1 MGRQPEK
8 TAMRKASVRWRVVWF
23 VGLFLLWL
31 LCSGSAV
38 AGTLSDRL
46 AQFPDWQTKPLV
58 QSATGDL
65 VYPDWLAGDWT
76 VTTTLLD
83 MAAPLAPD
91 ITTPGFESN
100 QQYLNQPIA
109 FQVRFVEQQP
119 RLNGIFSSLK
129 LLSNRG
135 QKPIVAD
142 RAFNGQNLAEAYL
155 GDRTVLAVRVDP
167 NNPNRQITLL
177 QGDRQLVSTVTG
189 RATETPD
196 PDQFITT
203 EVFQQMFRGAPQLY
217 FNEVE
222 TTTAYQRHDAEP
234 TISADQVTAIY
245 LSPQDPDYFKVGDV
259 PVALYRYRLEFS
271 PVASTDSD
279 PGKLTDGSALFPI

>member
-1 MGRQPEK
+1 MK
-8 TAMRKASVRWRVVWF
+8 KASVRWRMVWL

-31 LCSGSAV
+31 LCSGSAL
-38 AGTLSDRL
+38 AGTLNDRL
-46 AQFPDWQTKPLV
+46 AQFPDWQTKPMV
-58 QSATGDL
+58 QSASGDL
-65 VYPDWLAGDWT
+65 IYPEWIAGDWR

-100 QQYLNQPIA
+100 QQYLNQPIT

-129 LLSNRG
+129 RLVRG
-135 QKPIVAD
+135 EKRIVAD

-155 GDRTVLAVRVDP
+155 GDRAVLSVRVDP

-189 RATETPD
+189 RAVEAPD

-203 EVFQQMFRGAPQLY
+203 EIFQQMFRGAPQLY

-222 TTTAYQRHDAEP
+222 TTTAYQHHDLDQDAEP
-234 TISADQVTAIY
+234 IISANQVTAIY
-245 LSPQDPDYFKVGDV
+245 LSPQDPDYFKVGDI

-271 PVASTDSD
+271 PVDPTDLNS
-279 PGKLTDGSALFPI
+279 GELNHANALFPI

>member
-1 MGRQPEK
+1 
-8 TAMRKASVRWRVVWF
+8 MRKASVRWRVVWF

-31 LCSGSAV
+31 LCSGSAL

-46 AQFPDWQTKPLV
+46 TQFPNWQTKPMV

-65 VYPDWLAGDWT
+65 VYPDWIAGDWT

-100 QQYLNQPIA
+100 QQYLNQPIT

-119 RLNGIFSSLK
+119 RLNGIFSSLRS
-129 LLSNRG
+129 LVRG
-135 QKPIVAD
+135 QKRVVAD

-155 GDRTVLAVRVDP
+155 GDRAVLSVRVDP

-196 PDQFITT
+196 SDQFVTT
-203 EVFQQMFRGAPQLY
+203 EIFQQMFRGAPQLY

-222 TTTAYQRHDAEP
+222 TTTAYQRHAPDQEAEP
-234 TISADQVTAIY
+234 IISAEQVTAIY
-245 LSPQDPDYFKVGDV
+245 LSPQDPDYFKVGDI

-271 PVASTDSD
+271 PVDPTDLDS
-279 PGKLTDGSALFPI
+279 GELTHANALFPI

>member
-1 MGRQPEK
+1 MK
-8 TAMRKASVRWRVVWF
+8 KASVRWRVVWF

-31 LCSGSAV
+31 LCSGSV
-38 AGTLSDRL
+38 LAGTLSDRL
-46 AQFPDWQTKPLV
+46 AQFPDWQTKPSV
-58 QSATGDL
+58 QAATGDL
-65 VYPDWLAGDWT
+65 VYPDWLAGEWT

-83 MAAPLAPD
+83 MTAPLAPE

-100 QQYLNQPIA
+100 EQYLNQPIT
-109 FQVRFVEQQP
+109 FRVRFVEQQP

-129 LLSNRG
+129 QLVRG
-135 QKPIVAD
+135 QKQVVAD

-155 GDRTVLAVRVDP
+155 GDRTVLSVRVDP

-189 RATETPD
+189 RATENPD

-203 EVFQQMFRGAPQLY
+203 EIFQQMFRGAPQLY

-222 TTTAYQRHDAEP
+222 TTTAYQRHDTEP
-234 TISADQVTAIY
+234 AISADQVTAIY
-245 LSPQDPDYFKVGDV
+245 LSPQDPDYFKVGDI

-271 PVASTDSD
+271 PVVSADLNA
-279 PGKLTDGSALFPI
+279 GELNNGNALFPI

>member
-1 MGRQPEK
+1 MK
-8 TAMRKASVRWRVVWF
+8 KASVRWRVVWF
-23 VGLFLLWL
+23 VGLILLWL
-31 LCSGSAV
+31 LCSGSV
-38 AGTLSDRL
+38 LAGTLSDRL
-46 AQFPDWQTKPLV
+46 AQFPDWQTKPPV

-65 VYPDWLAGDWT
+65 VYPDWLAGEWT

-83 MAAPLAPD
+83 MAAPLAPE
-91 ITTPGFESN
+91 IITPGFESN
-100 QQYLNQPIA
+100 EQYLNQPIT

-129 LLSNRG
+129 LLVRR
-135 QKPIVAD
+135 QKQVVAD

-155 GDRTVLAVRVDP
+155 GDRTVLSVRVDP

-177 QGDRQLVSTVTG
+177 QGDRQLSSTVTG
-189 RATETPD
+189 RATESPD

-222 TTTAYQRHDAEP
+222 TTTAYQRHDTEP

-245 LSPQDPDYFKVGDV
+245 LSPQDPDYFKVGDI

-271 PVASTDSD
+271 PVVSADSES
-279 PGKLTDGSALFPI
+279 GELTNGNALFPI